1 MEWASD
7 LVGSGC
13 FKRGRRRVIKGSEQ
27 ISGSSNST
35 SFPAL

>member
-7 LVGSGC
+7 LVGSGS
-13 FKRGRRRVIKGSEQ
+13 FKRGRRVIKGSEQ

-35 SFPAL
+35 SFPAS